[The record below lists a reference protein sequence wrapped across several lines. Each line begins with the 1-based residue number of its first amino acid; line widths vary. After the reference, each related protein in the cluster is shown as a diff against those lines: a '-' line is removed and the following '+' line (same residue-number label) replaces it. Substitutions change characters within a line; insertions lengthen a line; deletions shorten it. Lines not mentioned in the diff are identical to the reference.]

1 MREYDDLDLD
11 TVMRAMR
18 NELWLTEAK
27 PSNDPVDD
35 AFSKAEDAL
44 SLAYATHYVKA
55 YGGEAA
61 RSIYETVC
69 TSSPNE
75 AEQCVHGLTE
85 EWLLGRSLALAARSH
100 VLADLDLVFDDF
112 EERAITALE
121 DGFETL
127 LDVGELDDA
136 RLAGVDMERRPDGAH
151 CVSPAFVARL
161 AHDMD
166 KFDCREIPEGKTA
179 TAMLSPAD
187 LAKIA
192 DEYNASLRDVEPD
205 HDDESDIR
213 GRISDALRS
222 RDRSSAAPGRGV
234 TIEFEEFGSM
244 HHLELVRDA
253 YQNGCLAVTAYD
265 VEPDS
270 RDFGEPYAGISTNLG
285 AMFQDDETILV
296 DSDMLDSRIL
306 ATLEPL
312 GHYTGE
318 VATSGYNMYKA
329 LRLDEGVLSR
339 MRDAREFSSWVE
351 SQGRGEGEIPG
362 LSLSTEAC
370 ARNAGAR
377 EDRTVCESVERS
389 DR

>member
-222 RDRSSAAPGRGV
+222 RDRSSAAPERGV
-234 TIEFEEFGSM
+234 AIEFEEFGSM

>member
-1 MREYDDLDLD
+1 
-11 TVMRAMR
+11 
-18 NELWLTEAK
+18 
-27 PSNDPVDD
+27 
-35 AFSKAEDAL
+35 
-44 SLAYATHYVKA
+44 
-55 YGGEAA
+55 
-61 RSIYETVC
+61 
-69 TSSPNE
+69 
-75 AEQCVHGLTE
+75 
-85 EWLLGRSLALAARSH
+85 
-100 VLADLDLVFDDF
+100 
-112 EERAITALE
+112 
-121 DGFETL
+121 
-127 LDVGELDDA
+127 
-136 RLAGVDMERRPDGAH
+136 
-151 CVSPAFVARL
+151 
-161 AHDMD
+161 MD

-179 TAMLSPAD
+179 AALLSPTD
-187 LAKIA
+187 FVKIA
-192 DEYNASLRDVEPD
+192 DEYNASLRDVELD
-205 HDDESDIR
+205 HDDENDIR
-213 GRISDALRS
+213 GRISDILRS
-222 RDRSSAAPGRGV
+222 RDRSSTAPGRGV

-253 YQNGCLAVTAYD
+253 YRNGCLAVTAYD
-265 VEPDS
+265 VAPDS
-270 RDFGEPYAGISTNLG
+270 RDFGEPYAGISVNLG

-362 LSLSTEAC
+362 LSLYTEAC